1 LYQTITQTTHVRH
14 PMKVTSRI
22 RVYRDNA
29 RARHAFER
37 ALAGAATPS
46 HRQEL
51 VALSRGAAF
60 ANLR

>member
-1 LYQTITQTTHVRH
+1 
-14 PMKVTSRI
+14 MKVTSRI
-22 RVYRDNA
+22 RAYRDNV